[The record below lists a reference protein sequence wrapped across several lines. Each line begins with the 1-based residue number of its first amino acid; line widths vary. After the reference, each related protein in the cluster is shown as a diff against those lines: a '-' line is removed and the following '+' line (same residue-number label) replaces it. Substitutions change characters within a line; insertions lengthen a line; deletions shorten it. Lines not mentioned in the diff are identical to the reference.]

1 MKPLKGIED
10 WNPQEQP
17 STNPW
22 QALGFLTLLV
32 LAILVILA
40 MNSCKALQSIPFS
53 VSYQD
58 DQGETFTVTKGVTPI
73 THDK

>member
-1 MKPLKGIED
+1 MKIPLKGIED

-32 LAILVILA
+32 MVIIAIIALT
-40 MNSCKALQSIPFS
+40 SCAQLQSIPFS

-58 DQGETFTVTKGVTPI
+58 DQGETFTITKGAVIHPA
-73 THDK
+73 K